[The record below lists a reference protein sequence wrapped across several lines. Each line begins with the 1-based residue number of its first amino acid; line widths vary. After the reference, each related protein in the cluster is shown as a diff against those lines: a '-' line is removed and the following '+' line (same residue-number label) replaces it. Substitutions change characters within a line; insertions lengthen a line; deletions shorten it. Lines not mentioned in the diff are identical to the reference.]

1 MFQSSGAGSLGTA
14 SGRPGSRVHSS
25 ERDRDSTIEGKDL
38 RTTMRFIATT
48 GASLLAV
55 GLAFPA
61 HAAGS
66 DSDPLTAIAAAAP
79 EVLTGVADV
88 SVDVSGK
95 SAVRATTPEGSAILP
110 TEAAD
115 GVTLVD
121 STGVEITVGLPNA
134 MNAENA
140 VAEAEGIVSYDN
152 NDGSTTVPV
161 LKEDASVQIT
171 TVIAGASA
179 PTRYEYPLRVPANA
193 TVNLDPAN
201 GAVQITDA
209 VGNFLAGVAPAWA
222 KDANGADIATHY
234 ELEGMTLTQVVEH
247 AEGSAYPIVADPWLG
262 IALVD
267 RTKWSGN
274 TLQVYPSSWAR
285 VNPLA
290 SAGVAARWAGWDE
303 VLNKTP
309 GNRENT
315 PSMRDQYYCHFDFVR
330 FRAPNKVSWNLD
342 LGRPAYDYWTL
353 IQRQCN

>member
-1 MFQSSGAGSLGTA
+1 MKL
-14 SGRPGSRVHSS
+14 
-25 ERDRDSTIEGKDL
+25 
-38 RTTMRFIATT
+38 IATA
-48 GASLLAV
+48 GAALLAA
-55 GLAFPA
+55 GLAVPA
-61 HAAGS
+61 HAAES
-66 DSDPLTAIAAAAP
+66 DSDPLAAIAAAAP
-79 EVLTGVADV
+79 EVLSGVADV
-88 SVDVSGK
+88 SVDLSGK
-95 SAVRATTPEGSAILP
+95 SAAEASTADSSAILP
-110 TEAAD
+110 TAAAD
-115 GVTLVD
+115 GVRL
-121 STGVEITVGLPNA
+121 TGSGGTEISVGLPNA
-134 MNAENA
+134 ANAEDA
-140 VAEAEGIVSYDN
+140 VAEADGIVSYDN

-171 TVIAGASA
+171 TVIDDANA
-179 PTRYEYPLRVPANA
+179 PDRYDYPLHVPADA
-193 TVNLDPAN
+193 TVSLDSRS
-201 GAVQITDA
+201 GAVLIADA
-209 VGNFLAGVAPAWA
+209 AGNFLAGVAPAWA
-222 KDANGADIATHY
+222 KDATGADIATHY
-234 ELEGMTLTQVVEH
+234 ELEGTTLTQVVEH
-247 AEGSAYPIVADPWLG
+247 AAGSAYPIVADPWLG

>member
-1 MFQSSGAGSLGTA
+1 MQTFESD
-14 SGRPGSRVHSS
+14 H
-25 ERDRDSTIEGKDL
+25 DCTIKGEYL
-38 RTTMRFIATT
+38 RTTMKLVATV
-48 GASLLAV
+48 GAALLAA
-55 GLAFPA
+55 GLAVPA
-61 HAAGS
+61 HAAES
-66 DSDPLTAIAAAAP
+66 EPDPLAAIAAAAP
-79 EVLTGVADV
+79 EVLTGVADA
-88 SVDVSGK
+88 SVDLSDK
-95 SAVRATTPEGSAILP
+95 SAVEASTSEASATLP

-115 GVTLVD
+115 GVTLTD
-121 STGVEITVGLPNA
+121 SGGTEITVGLPNA
-134 MNAENA
+134 TNAESA
-140 VAEAEGIVSYDN
+140 IAEADGIVSYDN

-171 TVIAGASA
+171 TVIDGANA
-179 PTRYEYPLRVPANA
+179 PTRYAYPLQVPADA
-193 TVNLDPAN
+193 TVTLDPTS
-201 GAVQITDA
+201 GAVVIADA
-209 VGNFLAGVAPAWA
+209 EGKFLAGVASAWA
-222 KDANGADIATHY
+222 KDANGTDIATHY
-234 ELEGMTLTQVVEH
+234 ELDGTTLTQVVEH
-247 AEGSAYPIVADPWLG
+247 AEGNAYPIVADPWLG

-285 VNPLA
+285 VNPWA

-309 GNRENT
+309 GSRENT